1 MNLPNYLRK
10 KKGLLQIR
18 KSNGWSIWNPYHSK
32 LSAYLIAGGK
42 SWPFKKN
49 SKILYLGSAEG
60 NTISYLS
67 EICKT
72 NSITAVEI
80 SSVAMAELLVLAK
93 KKENIIPCLCDAHFP
108 EKYRVQANNP
118 EIIYQDIAQNDQV
131 DIFIRNCKYYK
142 PKHAFLMLK
151 TQSMTK
157 QYNDIFKK
165 TEKRLNKIFKKVESV
180 NINKWAKGHSAYY
193 ME

>member
-18 KSNGWSIWNPYHSK
+18 KSNGWYVWNPYHSK

-42 SWPFKKN
+42 NWPFKKN

-93 KKENIIPCLCDAHFP
+93 KKENIIPCLSDAHFP

-131 DIFIRNCKYYK
+131 NIFIRNCEYYK

-151 TQSMTK
+151 TQSMAK
-157 QYNDIFKK
+157 QYDDIFKK
-165 TEKRLNKIFKKVESV
+165 TEKKLNKIFKKVESI

-193 ME
+193 MK

>member
-10 KKGLLQIR
+10 KRGLLQIR
-18 KSNGWSIWNPYHSK
+18 KDGGWDVWNPYHSK
-32 LSAYLIAGGK
+32 LSAYLVAGGK
-42 SWPFKKN
+42 NWPFKKN

-60 NTISYLS
+60 NTISYLT

-80 SSVAMAELLVLAK
+80 SPVAMAELLVLARK
-93 KKENIIPCLCDAHFP
+93 KDNIIPCLCDAHFP
-108 EKYRVQANNP
+108 EKYRIQANNP

-131 DIFIRNCKYYK
+131 DIFIRNCEYFK
-142 PKHAFLMLK
+142 PKQAFLMLK
-151 TQSMTK
+151 TQSIAK
-157 QYNDIFKK
+157 GDFDIFKN
-165 TEKRLNKIFKKVESV
+165 TEKRLSEIFEKVESV
-180 NINKWAKGHSAYY
+180 NINKWAKGHSAYF

>member
-18 KSNGWSIWNPYHSK
+18 KSNGWYVWNPYHSK

-42 SWPFKKN
+42 NWPFKKN

-93 KKENIIPCLCDAHFP
+93 KKENIIPCLSDAHFP

-151 TQSMTK
+151 TQSITK
-157 QYNDIFKK
+157 QYSDIFKK
-165 TEKRLNKIFKKVESV
+165 TEKRLNKIFKKVESI

>member
-1 MNLPNYLRK
+1 MVLPTYLRK
-10 KKGLLQIR
+10 KRGMLQIKKER
-18 KSNGWSIWNPYHSK
+18 RWDIWNPFHSK
-32 LSAYLIAGGK
+32 LAAYLVAGGRN
-42 SWPFKKN
+42 WPFNKN

-72 NSITAVEI
+72 NTITAVEI
-80 SSVAMAELLVLAK
+80 SAVAMAELLVLAEL
-93 KKENIIPCLCDAHFP
+93 KENIIPCLNDAHFP
-108 EKYRVQANNP
+108 EEYRIQANKP

-131 DIFIRNCKYYK
+131 DIFIRNCKYFK
-142 PKHAFLMLK
+142 PKCAFLMLK
-151 TQSMTK
+151 TQSISGK
-157 QYNDIFKK
+157 KKDIFENAERK
-165 TEKRLNKIFKKVESV
+165 LNQIFDKIEII

>member
-18 KSNGWSIWNPYHSK
+18 KDNKWVVWNPYHSK

-42 SWPFKKN
+42 NWPFVKN

-60 NTISYLS
+60 NTINYLS
-67 EICKT
+67 EICKS
-72 NSITAVEI
+72 NSITAIDV
-80 SSVAMAELLVLAK
+80 SPVAMAELLVLARK
-93 KKENIIPCLCDAHFP
+93 KDNIIPCLCDAHYP

-131 DIFIRNCKYYK
+131 DIFIRNCEYFK
-142 PKHAFLMLK
+142 PKQAFLMLK
-151 TQSMTK
+151 TQSMA
-157 QYNDIFKK
+157 NRDIDVFKT
-165 TEKRLNKIFKKVESV
+165 TEKKLNEIFGRVESV
-180 NINKWAKGHSAYY
+180 NINKWAKGHSAYF

>member
-10 KKGLLQIR
+10 KRGLLQIR
-18 KSNGWSIWNPYHSK
+18 KDGGWDVWNPYHSK
-32 LSAYLIAGGK
+32 LSAYLVAGGK
-42 SWPFKKN
+42 NWPFKKN

-80 SSVAMAELLVLAK
+80 SPVAMAELLVLAK
-93 KKENIIPCLCDAHFP
+93 KKDNIIPCLCDAHFP
-108 EKYRVQANNP
+108 EKQS
-118 EIIYQDIAQNDQV
+118 IAKGD
-131 DIFIRNCKYYK
+131 FE
-142 PKHAFLMLK
+142 
-151 TQSMTK
+151 
-157 QYNDIFKK
+157 IFKN
-165 TEKRLNKIFKKVESV
+165 TEKRLSEIFEKVESV
-180 NINKWAKGHSAYY
+180 NINKWAKGHSAYF

>member
-18 KSNGWSIWNPYHSK
+18 KSNGWYVWNPYHSK

-42 SWPFKKN
+42 NWPFKKN

-93 KKENIIPCLCDAHFP
+93 KKENIIPCLSDAHFP

-131 DIFIRNCKYYK
+131 DIFIRNCEYYK

-151 TQSMTK
+151 TQSMAK
-157 QYNDIFKK
+157 QYDDIFKK
-165 TEKRLNKIFKKVESV
+165 TEKKLNKIFKKVESI